1 MKWKEADFNTGILN
15 INAVLIYGPDA
26 GFVDELCDKAIEKLN
41 IDKDNLLALDADE
54 LREKQDSVF
63 AESCSPSM
71 FGGRKAVLIS
81 GAGDSD
87 TEIISELVTLSSLCA
102 TIIVTAGDL
111 RVGPLRK
118 TFENGDN
125 IAAVAC
131 YTDDTKTLETLIYK
145 ELSAGSGIHQ
155 ITPDAMS
162 YMLSHMGGDR
172 GVTRSFLQKIAIYVS
187 DKHVVE
193 LEDVEK
199 CLPDTSATSADDYMY
214 SMTAGHINQT
224 MVALDRLIYGGTD
237 ANMLVRML
245 YLHFTKL
252 LTAVVDGQLP
262 KLFWKV
268 ADKFNTAVKIWPE
281 QEIVNVLS
289 KLNDLEKMCRTSGMQ
304 PEILIRDFSLKLSTE
319 HKYARHRGGSR
330 SRGAVFF
337 AVLRFLQQQLCYFP
351 L

>member
-1 MKWKEADFNTGILN
+1 MKWKESDFNSGIQN

-26 GFVDELCDKAIEKLN
+26 GLVDELCDKAIEKLE
-41 IDKDNLLALDADE
+41 IDKDNLLALDANE
-54 LREKQDSVF
+54 LREKQDAVL

-87 TEIISELVTLSSLCA
+87 TKILSELVNSSSLCA

-111 RVGPLRK
+111 RVGSLRK
-118 TFENGDN
+118 LFEDGDK
-125 IAAVAC
+125 IAAIAC
-131 YTDDTKTLETLIYK
+131 YTDDTKTLEALIHK
-145 ELSAGSGIHQ
+145 ELSSEAGIRQ

-162 YMLSHMGGDR
+162 YMLSHLGGDR
-172 GVTRSFLQKIAIYVS
+172 GITRSFLQKIAIYVS
-187 DKHVVE
+187 DKHIVE

-214 SMTAGHINQT
+214 SLTAGHINQT
-224 MVALDRLIYGGTD
+224 MMALDRLIYGGAD

-245 YLHFTKL
+245 YTHFSRL

-268 ADKFNTAVKIWPE
+268 ADKFNMAMKIWPE
-281 QEIVNVLS
+281 NEIVNVLS
-289 KLNDLEKMCRTSGMQ
+289 KLNDLEKLCRTSGMQ
-304 PEILIRDFSLKLSTE
+304 PEILIRDFSLKL
-319 HKYARHRGGSR
+319 
-330 SRGAVFF
+330 AVR
-337 AVLRFLQQQLCYFP
+337 AAKLSLKRRK
-351 L
+351 